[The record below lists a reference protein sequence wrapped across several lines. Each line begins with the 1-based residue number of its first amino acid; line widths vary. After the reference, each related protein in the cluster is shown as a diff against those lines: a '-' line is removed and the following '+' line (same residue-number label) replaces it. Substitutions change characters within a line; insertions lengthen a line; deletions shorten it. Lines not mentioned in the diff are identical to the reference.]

1 MNPALSLN
9 CSSNASTSEINISSP
24 NQPNGR
30 DLWKILKGKQQVSMV
45 CERLWHDCDKE
56 TKYQLVE
63 QHIRCY
69 PERKFS
75 ISEKNGD
82 TTIKKEWFQHV
93 KDEVQVEPIESGVS
107 SFVSMVYSYGKPIIG
122 VINPLGT
129 TFESKDYENK
139 KKTVSYEKIDA
150 LVDDEILRTGR
161 SIPTTSQI
169 DDLFDRFMHRSAHH
183 CKEEAPI
190 RQFVSKADKLEL
202 EKLLADLGI
211 DFVA

>member
-30 DLWKILKGKQQVSMV
+30 DLWEILKGKQQVSMM

-75 ISEKNGD
+75 VSEKNGD
-82 TTIKKEWFQHV
+82 KKKEWFQHV
-93 KDEVQVEPIESGVS
+93 KDKVLVEPVESGVS
-107 SFVSMVYSYGKPIIG
+107 SFFSMVYSYGKPIIG

-129 TFESKDYENK
+129 TFESKDCENK
-139 KKTVSYEKIDA
+139 KKTVTYEKIDA
-150 LVDDEILRTGR
+150 LVDDEIRRTGR

-169 DDLFDRFMHRSAHH
+169 DELFDRFMHCDAYRF
-183 CKEEAPI
+183 KEEAPI
-190 RQFVSKADKLEL
+190 QKYISKADKLKL
-202 EKLLADLGI
+202 ENLLADLEI
-211 DFVA
+211 DK

>member
-9 CSSNASTSEINISSP
+9 CFSNASTSEINISSP

-30 DLWKILKGKQQVSMV
+30 DLWEILKGKQQVSMI

-82 TTIKKEWFQHV
+82 KTIKKEWFQHV
-93 KDEVQVEPIESGVS
+93 KEEVLVEPFESGVS
-107 SFVSMVYSYGKPIIG
+107 SFFSMVYSNGKPIIG
-122 VINPLGT
+122 VIHPLGT
-129 TFESKDYENK
+129 TIESKDYENK

-150 LVDDEILRTGR
+150 LVDDEIRRTGR
-161 SIPTTSQI
+161 SIPTISQI
-169 DDLFDRFMHRSAHH
+169 DELFDRFMYCRAYRF
-183 CKEEAPI
+183 KEEAPI
-190 RQFVSKADKLEL
+190 QQCVSKVDKLEL
-202 EKLLADLGI
+202 EKLLTDLGI
-211 DFVA
+211 NK

>member
-9 CSSNASTSEINISSP
+9 CFSNASTSEINISSP

-30 DLWKILKGKQQVSMV
+30 DLWEILKGKQQVSMI

-75 ISEKNGD
+75 ISEKKWRQND
-82 TTIKKEWFQHV
+82 KKEWFQHV
-93 KDEVQVEPIESGVS
+93 KDEVLVEPFESGVS
-107 SFVSMVYSYGKPIIG
+107 SFFSMVYSNGKPIIG
-122 VINPLGT
+122 VIHPLGT
-129 TFESKDYENK
+129 TIESKDYENK

-150 LVDDEILRTGR
+150 LVDDEIRRTGR

-169 DDLFDRFMHRSAHH
+169 DELFDRFMYCGAYRF
-183 CKEEAPI
+183 KEEAPI
-190 RQFVSKADKLEL
+190 QQCVSKVDKLEL
-202 EKLLADLGI
+202 EKLLTDLGI
-211 DFVA
+211 NK